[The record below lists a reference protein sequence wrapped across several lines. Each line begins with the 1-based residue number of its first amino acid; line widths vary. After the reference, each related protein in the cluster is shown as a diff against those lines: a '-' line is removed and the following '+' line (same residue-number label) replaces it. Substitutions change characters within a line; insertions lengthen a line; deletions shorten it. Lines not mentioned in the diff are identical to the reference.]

1 MDKKYR
7 IKKNSEFTRAYKKAK
22 RYYNRQMTMLVVN
35 SDYDNPRFGYTL
47 SRKFGKANK
56 RNKIK
61 RRLKEIVRH
70 NLSGFDKKKDYI
82 LIPKSITID
91 MEYRDLEKSVLHL
104 LSLYKRN
111 KK

>member
-1 MDKKYR
+1 MP
-7 IKKNSEFTRAYKKAK
+7 AYKDEKTGKWYCQFYCKDWTGKNKHIVK
-22 RYYNRQMTMLVVN
+22 R
-35 SDYDNPRFGYTL
+35 
-47 SRKFGKANK
+47 
-56 RNKIK
+56 
-61 RRLKEIVRH
+61 
-70 NLSGFDKKKDYI
+70 GFDKKKDYI